1 MNLSF
6 IKRDRIFPTV
16 ISGLLHPLL
25 MPSLGVWFIFNSG
38 SMLSLIN
45 PEAQLKILAI
55 IFCFTFVFPA
65 LILPIFI
72 YIRLMGHWEA
82 SERNERVFPIAIT
95 AIIYYFTYSFLKG
108 HQVLTFIA
116 LFILATSIVMIIL
129 MIANFFTKISL
140 HMAGIGGICGLLLFM
155 SIRISSING
164 WFFIVALFLAGLIA
178 FARLKLN
185 AHSPLQI
192 LYGFIAGFIPLF
204 SIFLFI

>member
-6 IKRDRIFPTV
+6 IKKNRILPMA
-16 ISGLLHPLL
+16 ISGIFHPLL
-25 MPSLGVWFIFNSG
+25 MPSLGVLFIFNSG

-45 PEAQLKILAI
+45 PDVQLKVVAI
-55 IFCFTFVFPA
+55 IFGFTFLFPA
-65 LILPIFI
+65 MILPVFI
-72 YIRLMGHWEA
+72 YFRWMGHWEA
-82 SERNERVFPIAIT
+82 TERNERIFPIAIT

-155 SIRISSING
+155 CIRISAING

-185 AHSPLQI
+185 AHSPMQI
-192 LYGFIAGFIPLF
+192 ISGFSAGFIPVF
-204 SIFLFI
+204 SLFLFV

>member
-1 MNLSF
+1 MNTSI
-6 IKRDRIFPTV
+6 IKKDRILPMA
-16 ISGLLHPLL
+16 ISGFFHPLL

-45 PEAQLKILAI
+45 PEIQLKVVAI
-55 IFCFTFVFPA
+55 IFGFTFLFPA
-65 LILPIFI
+65 LILPVFI
-72 YIRLMGHWEA
+72 YFRWMGHWEA
-82 SERNERVFPIAIT
+82 TERNERIFPIAIT

-108 HQVLTFIA
+108 HQVLAFIA

-155 SIRISSING
+155 SIRVSAING
-164 WFFIVALFLAGLIA
+164 WFFIVAIFLAGLIA

-185 AHSPLQI
+185 AHSPMQI
-192 LYGFIAGFIPLF
+192 LYGFAAGFIPVFTL
-204 SIFLFI
+204 FLFV

>member
-1 MNLSF
+1 MKVTY
-6 IKRDRIFPTV
+6 IKKDRIAPMV
-16 ISGLLHPLL
+16 ISGLFHPLL
-25 MPSLGVWFIFNSG
+25 MPSLGVWLIFNSG

-45 PEAQLKILAI
+45 PAIQLKILGI
-55 IFCFTFVFPA
+55 IFGFTFLFPA
-65 LILPIFI
+65 MILPVFI
-72 YIRLMGHWEA
+72 YFRLMGHWEA
-82 SERNERVFPIAIT
+82 TERNERIFPIAIT

-116 LFILATSIVMIIL
+116 LFIPATSIVMILL

-164 WFFIVALFLAGLIA
+164 WFFIVALFLSGLIA

-185 AHSPLQI
+185 AHSPMQI
-192 LYGFIAGFIPLF
+192 VYGFAAGIIPVFSLF
-204 SIFLFI
+204 MFV

>member
-6 IKRDRIFPTV
+6 IKKDHILPMLV
-16 ISGLLHPLL
+16 SGLFHPLL

-45 PEAQLKILAI
+45 PAIQLKVLAI
-55 IFCFTFVFPA
+55 VFGFTFLFPA
-65 LILPIFI
+65 LLLPVFI
-72 YIRLMGHWEA
+72 YFRWMGHWEA
-82 SERNERVFPIAIT
+82 TERNERIFPIAIT
-95 AIIYYFTYSFLKG
+95 AIIYYYTYTFLKG

-116 LFILATSIVMIIL
+116 LYILAISIVMIIL

-155 SIRISSING
+155 SLRISSING
-164 WFFIVALFLAGLIA
+164 WFFIVTLFLAGLIA

-185 AHSPLQI
+185 AHTPLQI
-192 LYGFIAGFIPLF
+192 LYGFTAGFIPVF
-204 SIFLFI
+204 SLFLFV